1 MSDEKFDTIVPQ
13 ALTALVTAGVL
24 FVMLHSGFANLAG
37 SVSGSITH
45 AKPGVAYV
53 KHAPA
58 SAPVRLAVAS
68 VDHG

>member
-1 MSDEKFDTIVPQ
+1 MSDENFDTIIPQ

-37 SVSGSITH
+37 SAPGQITR
-45 AKPGVAYV
+45 AKPVAAYA

-58 SAPVRLAVAS
+58 GAPVRLAATAAH
-68 VDHG
+68 HG